1 MVLTG
6 THSRMNLLALP
17 ILAVAGSG
25 SGEKQP
31 LDLGSSAASAHAAG
45 GGSIARTIVGLAI
58 VLAVIF
64 GLRWVLKQYK
74 SGREK
79 KAAGTGLASM
89 ATLPLG
95 KDRSLHVVRA
105 GREVLVVGS
114 GEHGVTPVRSYSE
127 EEARALGLLEIEF
140 EEDEPAPI
148 KESAPLRMKSD
159 GPTEGGDGGPAPA
172 DARGPLG
179 DMRGSGRRALKTL
192 RAWTVRG

>member
-1 MVLTG
+1 
-6 THSRMNLLALP
+6 MNLPANF
-17 ILAVAGSG
+17 ILAAASSSGGSE
-25 SGEKQP
+25 SKP
-31 LDLGSSAASAHAAG
+31 LDLGGATSSAHAAS
-45 GGSIARTIVGLAI
+45 GGSIAKTIVGLAI

-64 GLRWVLKQYK
+64 GLRWVMKQYK

-95 KDRSLHVVRA
+95 SNRSLHVVRA

-127 EEARALGLLEIEF
+127 AEARALGLLEVDD
-140 EEDEPAPI
+140 EEPSLELTSEGPSKSGFAGPI
-148 KESAPLRMKSD
+148 LD
-159 GPTEGGDGGPAPA
+159 Q
-172 DARGPLG
+172 
-179 DMRGSGRRALKTL
+179 L

>member
-1 MVLTG
+1 
-6 THSRMNLLALP
+6 MNLPANF
-17 ILAVAGSG
+17 ILAAASGGS
-25 SGEKQP
+25 EKQP
-31 LDLGSSAASAHAAG
+31 LDLGSSATNAHAAS

-64 GLRWVLKQYK
+64 GLRWVMKQYK
-74 SGREK
+74 AGREK

-114 GEHGVTPVRSYSE
+114 GEHGVTPVRSYTE
-127 EEARALGLLEIEF
+127 EEARTLGLLEV
-140 EEDEPAPI
+140 EEEEPAL
-148 KESAPLRMKSD
+148 EMTSD
-159 GPTEGGDGGPAPA
+159 GPSKSGFAGPIL
-172 DARGPLG
+172 D
-179 DMRGSGRRALKTL
+179 TL